1 MATNTPS
8 ETPLNST
15 KIGALGA
22 RGQRFMDKALAGFK
36 LEDSEVELLTEVC
49 RGLDL
54 LDLFQQELEASGLTV
69 TAANGAVRVH
79 PFVAEKRQTALAV
92 ARLLAQLALPD
103 EEGIESVQKLTSA
116 RASKASR
123 ARWTN
128 HG

>member
-1 MATNTPS
+1 MAT
-8 ETPLNST
+8 ETKENKPVIVGT
-15 KIGALGA
+15 WGA
-22 RGQRFMDKALAGFK
+22 RAQRFYDNTTKLFR
-36 LEDSEVELLTEVC
+36 LEDSEVEILIEAC

-54 LDLFQQELEASGLTV
+54 LDVMTAELEASGLTV
-69 TAANGAVRVH
+69 TAGNGAVRVH

-103 EEGIESVQKLTSA
+103 EEGVEGVQTLTKA